1 MGRRAGPDSEPQ
13 GQEPLR
19 TKYLHLARKY
29 AALVART
36 DQLSGVP
43 PEVVASASGRLAAV
57 AAAWIEKGRLVHA
70 SSRWAQIAPKGLVN
84 KLLLLVPAMTS
95 RNLTI
100 HELRMP
106 GRAGARLV
114 VRLESVAGFVLV
126 LAAEEAET
134 WSGDGAQ
141 SRARLWRGERL
152 RVLGQLAAAVAHDLS
167 STLRSVRYLL
177 SSIENDEVVRK
188 RCGEVLASMAR
199 GIEDSSL
206 VVGRLH
212 HFARTGAQPLQA
224 LRVDAV
230 IAEAVKLAQL
240 DARRDGKS
248 PLIAVKLGV
257 LPLVHGAPGELAHVF
272 LNLLRNALEAGGD
285 VSVSGV
291 VLGGRVRVVVA
302 DRGQGIAVEN
312 LGRIFE
318 PFFTTKGDK
327 GSGLGL
333 FIASTLLQRMGGSI
347 GAANRRGGGALF
359 SVELAAATVASGL
372 PAAAPAAP
380 SVPGARRPKRARRS
394 GSRSLRA

>member
-1 MGRRAGPDSEPQ
+1 MSSHESPDEPQ
-13 GQEPLR
+13 GREPLR

-29 AALVART
+29 AALVARAE
-36 DQLSGVP
+36 QGGGSP
-43 PEVVASASGRLAAV
+43 PEAIASASGRLAAV
-57 AAAWIEKGRLVHA
+57 ATALIEKGRVVH
-70 SSRWAQIAPKGLVN
+70 SSARWVQIAPKGLVR
-84 KLLLLVPAMTS
+84 KLLALVPETNT
-95 RNLTI
+95 RGITI
-100 HELRMP
+100 HEVRLM

-114 VRLESVAGFVLV
+114 VRLEAVPGLMLV

-134 WSGDGAQ
+134 WASDDAS

-188 RCGEVLASMAR
+188 RCGETLASMAR
-199 GIEDSSL
+199 GLEDSSL

-212 HFARTGAQPLQA
+212 HFARTGAQPLQPMR
-224 LRVDAV
+224 LDAV
-230 IAEAVKLAQL
+230 VSEAVKLAQL
-240 DARRDGKS
+240 DARRDGKT
-248 PLIAVKLGV
+248 PRIEVRLGA

-285 VSVSGV
+285 VSVSGA
-291 VLGGRVRVVVA
+291 VLSGRVRVVVA
-302 DRGQGIAVEN
+302 DRGSGIAVEN

-318 PFFTTKGDK
+318 PFFTTKGEK

-359 SVELAAATVASGL
+359 SVELTAATAAASDL

-380 SVPGARRPKRARRS
+380 SRPVARHPKPARHSGRRPS
-394 GSRSLRA
+394 IV